1 MNFEALSKKYKEL
14 KSPTKN
20 TDGFLGNEEQN
31 TSFLNI
37 LQTQEADAK
46 RKYKRMYILYAI
58 GAVGY
63 LGIFIIN
70 TDPDLTIRNRIAGT
84 CFIIAFVILSVL
96 SRKRFSEIKRSSF
109 LDSQKQFLQ
118 NARKSYLFWNKQ
130 QIWLVPVLLFVN
142 AGATFSVSNHFGNL
156 NILTG
161 VFLFQAAFWC
171 LLGIGF
177 YMGKREWT
185 KKKEAILKKIEAML
199 LEFEQ

>member
-118 NARKSYLFWNKQ
+118 NARKS
-130 QIWLVPVLLFVN
+130 
-142 AGATFSVSNHFGNL
+142 
-156 NILTG
+156 
-161 VFLFQAAFWC
+161 
-171 LLGIGF
+171 
-177 YMGKREWT
+177 
-185 KKKEAILKKIEAML
+185 
-199 LEFEQ
+199 